1 MPSISG
7 IASSS
12 RSTSTPDGAATLGT
26 VGDATRIQWTR
37 YRSAGTEV
45 GTPDPE
51 RWAPLGFPAPPPDRP
66 WIFGVVVVSANGV
79 VAWRRRDA
87 RDDPVREI
95 LGDETRLDRRADR
108 RLMRYLRTIGDVGIG
123 AQTVRE
129 QPTLILSPQEP
140 GDERAPELYAF
151 RVARGLSHHPRN
163 IIYSLYGR
171 VPPQHPMLTTP
182 GLSTIILTTPAG
194 RAELT
199 RRGIRDAAV
208 IVEPLLEP
216 GGLARAHARLRAE
229 HGVRYIAC
237 EGGQT
242 LFGALRAARL
252 LDEVFLTTT
261 DVLVDRAAHEGV
273 LTTFDFAA
281 EGATL
286 VAEGR
291 LEPAGVY
298 TFKRWRFGGTR
309 R

>member
-1 MPSISG
+1 M
-7 IASSS
+7 
-12 RSTSTPDGAATLGT
+12 
-26 VGDATRIQWTR
+26 GDLTRIQWTR
-37 YRSAGTEV
+37 YRSAGPEV

-66 WIFGVVVVSANGV
+66 WIFGVVVTSANGV
-79 VAWRRRDA
+79 VAWRRRDPG
-87 RDDPVREI
+87 DDPVREI
-95 LGDETRLDRRADR
+95 LGGEMRSDRIADR
-108 RLMRYLRTIGDVGIG
+108 RLMRYLRTIGDAGIG

-129 QPTLILSPQEP
+129 QPTLILSPQERR
-140 GDERAPELYAF
+140 DERAPELYAF
-151 RVARGLSHHPRN
+151 RVARGLPHHPRN
-163 IIYSLYGR
+163 VIYTLYGR

-182 GLSTIILTTPAG
+182 GLSAIILTTPAG

-199 RRGIRDAAV
+199 RRGIREPAV
-208 IVEPLLEP
+208 IVEALLEP
-216 GGLARAHARLRAE
+216 NGLERAHARLRAE
-229 HGVRYIAC
+229 HGVRYLAC

-252 LDEVFLTTT
+252 LDEVFVTTT
-261 DVLVDRAAHEGV
+261 DVVVDRAAHEGV

-291 LEPAGVY
+291 LEPGGVY
-298 TFKRWRFGGTR
+298 TFKRWRFGGAR

>member
-1 MPSISG
+1 
-7 IASSS
+7 
-12 RSTSTPDGAATLGT
+12 
-26 VGDATRIQWTR
+26 VGDPSRIQWTR
-37 YRSAGTEV
+37 YRSAGPEV

-66 WIFGVVVVSANGV
+66 WVFGVVVTSANGV
-79 VAWRRRDA
+79 VAWRRRDP

-95 LGDETRLDRRADR
+95 LGGETRPDRVADR
-108 RLMRYLRTIGDVGIG
+108 RLMRYLRTIGDAGIG

-151 RVARGLSHHPRN
+151 RVARGLPHHPRHV
-163 IIYSLYGR
+163 IYTLYGR
-171 VPPQHPMLTTP
+171 VPPRHPMLTTP
-182 GLSTIILTTPAG
+182 GLSAIILTTPAG

-199 RRGIRDAAV
+199 RRGIREPAV
-208 IVEPLLEP
+208 IVELLLEP
-216 GGLARAHARLRAE
+216 EGLERAHARLRAE
-229 HGVRYIAC
+229 HGVRYLAC

-252 LDEVFLTTT
+252 LDEVFVTTT
-261 DVLVDRAAHEGV
+261 DVVVDRAAHEGV

-286 VAEGR
+286 MAEGR
-291 LEPAGVY
+291 LEPRGVY
-298 TFKRWRFGGTR
+298 TFKRWRFGGAR